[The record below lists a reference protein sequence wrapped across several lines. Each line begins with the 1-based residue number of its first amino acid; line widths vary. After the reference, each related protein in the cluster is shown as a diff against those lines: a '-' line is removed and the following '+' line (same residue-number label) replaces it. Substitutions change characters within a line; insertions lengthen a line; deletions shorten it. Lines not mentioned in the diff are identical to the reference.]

1 MSEQTSY
8 NTLLTVKLAG
18 EFFALDAMKVGHILE
33 VPEIT
38 EVPNTPDFMK
48 GIFNLHGNILPVV
61 DLRMMMGFEEVE
73 EYTNDTAIVVVNPD
87 GYQQSNLGIVVDLV
101 KEVVEADGI
110 EVKPTVV
117 DGERGMLTNFQGT
130 FFKDGDFVHIID
142 TDELASA
149 AEL

>member
-18 EFFALDAMKVGHILE
+18 ENFALDAMKVGHILE

-38 EVPNTPDFMK
+38 DVPNSPEFTR
-48 GIFNLHGNILPVV
+48 GVFNLHGNIVPVV
-61 DLRMMMGFEEVE
+61 DLRTIMGLEKEEDSP
-73 EYTNDTAIVVVNPD
+73 DTAIVVINPD
-87 GYQQSNLGIVVDLV
+87 GHQESNLGVIVDLV
-101 KEVVEADGI
+101 KEVVEPEGI

-117 DGERGMLTNFQGT
+117 DGDRGMLTNFQGT
-130 FFKDGDFVHIID
+130 FSKDGEFVHIID
-142 TDELASA
+142 VDELAAA

>member
-18 EFFALDAMKVGHILE
+18 ENFALDAMKVGHILE

-38 EVPNTPDFMK
+38 DVPNSPEFIR
-48 GIFNLHGNILPVV
+48 GVFNLHGNIVPVV
-61 DLRMMMGFEEVE
+61 DLRTIMGFEKE
-73 EYTNDTAIVVVNPD
+73 EDSPDTAIVVINPD
-87 GYQQSNLGIVVDLV
+87 GHQESNLGVIVDLV
-101 KEVVEADGI
+101 KEVVEPEGI

-117 DGERGMLTNFQGT
+117 DGDRGMLTNFQGT
-130 FFKDGDFVHIID
+130 FSKDGEFVHIID
-142 TDELASA
+142 VDELASA

>member
-18 EFFALDAMKVGHILE
+18 EAFALDAMKVGHILE

-38 EVPNTPDFMK
+38 EVPNAPDFMK

-61 DLRMMMGFEEVE
+61 DLRMMMGFEHVE
-73 EYTNDTAIVVVNPD
+73 YSADTAIVVINPD
-87 GYQQSNLGIVVDLV
+87 GHQESNLGVVVDLV

-117 DGERGMLTNFQGT
+117 DNDRGMLTNFQGT
-130 FFKDGDFVHIID
+130 FSMDGEFVHIID